1 MGRASDLFL
10 AALRLGGM
18 VATDYETSEKV
29 LSVVTTDRAQ
39 QKKAEG
45 LLDSTMALAESGVP
59 PKDAVAALQESNP
72 SPKEADLALGL
83 LRLSYFPFELRD
95 ANTAWR
101 YLVAV
106 KHGEDVNPPRIE
118 DSERIDRLESLAQ
131 LEPEQAFEVLKTLEP
146 NLTSAEAQV
155 IRECDHWDGSDF
167 EHDGFLRIDRI
178 LEPII
183 GPDSDQTDAI
193 LSSGYALHIARRHLI
208 EVANLLA

>member
-1 MGRASDLFL
+1 
-10 AALRLGGM
+10 
-18 VATDYETSEKV
+18 VVTTDYETSEKV

-39 QKKAEG
+39 QKNAEG
-45 LLDSTMALAESGVP
+45 LLDSAIALAESGVP
-59 PKDAVAALQESNP
+59 PKGAVAALQESNR

-106 KHGEDVNPPRIE
+106 KHGEDVNPPTTE

-146 NLTSAEAQV
+146 NLSGAEAQV
-155 IRECDHWDGSDF
+155 IRDCGHWDGSDL
-167 EHDGFLRIDRI
+167 EHDGFLRIDRM

-183 GPDSDQTDAI
+183 GPDSSQTDAI